1 MNATLSLLSFYWV
14 EAYPTLFSFLF
25 FLLLS
30 VLEADADIDPLA
42 KSLFESMLAIFISR
56 TLASTRL

>member
-1 MNATLSLLSFYWV
+1 VFD
-14 EAYPTLFSFLF
+14 
-25 FLLLS
+25 
-30 VLEADADIDPLA
+30 ADADIDPLA